1 MHRTFLLLIPLVIC
15 SCVKEPGIGGR
26 GEIHGLVLEQR
37 YDDGAPVGEPY
48 PIPEQDVFI
57 VYGDGD
63 GETSDDDVSTGADGR
78 FRFPWL
84 RKGSYRIFV
93 ISECDTAICPSGNY
107 SVVRS
112 VELEDRR
119 DLVDAGVF
127 VIENH

>member
-1 MHRTFLLLIPLVIC
+1 MFRSICFLIPIILV

-37 YDDGAPVGEPY
+37 YDDGVPVGEPY

-78 FRFPWL
+78 FRVIIVPHKDKWPEGRFIRQGTRLNAWILLNNVPLGFELWRQFNGFPPTMP
-84 RKGSYRIFV
+84 
-93 ISECDTAICPSGNY
+93 D
-107 SVVRS
+107 
-112 VELEDRR
+112 
-119 DLVDAGVF
+119 
-127 VIENH
+127 